1 MFTTLYELFLGQN
14 NDPIYDQEIFTP
26 VGTITLLVTLALAAV
41 FYLGLGRWRPVF
53 HRGVH
58 WVVMLVIVLIFAFAY
73 AVWYALDRTG
83 AANTDSYMT
92 GFGGINA
99 LYAGIEFFVFSL
111 LLKRFSIHARRTPF

>member
-14 NDPIYDQEIFTP
+14 NDPIYDDEIFTP
-26 VGTITLLVTLALAAV
+26 VGVITLLVALVLAAV
-41 FYLGLGRWRPVF
+41 FYLGLGRWKPVF
-53 HRGVH
+53 HRVSH
-58 WVVMLVIVLIFAFAY
+58 WVITLVVVLIFAFAY

-92 GFGGINA
+92 GLGGINL
-99 LYAGIEFFVFSL
+99 LYASIEFFVFSV